1 MTTLNGHV
9 YYVTDVT
16 KAFAPVILGDDL
28 PTSGYEAWPGAK
40 VTATYYWPIF
50 GQLPLWATSATVAGN
65 GSFELAEPPA
75 EIRTLV
81 DAVSLTVTAG
91 PPVYRSGY
99 ISLAEAQS
107 KELDIWLYP
116 DTLPTADGISAGAVS
131 QVVNG
136 QGLPGNTTLTAGGP
150 YGLNFSGSDG
160 QVSLEFNVVIAP
172 DTSPDLTDFL
182 DLSINGWDINVGW
195 PTSWFESA
203 DDVLNKIL
211 SGIAGAG
218 GSMNTAVLARMEG
231 ILESQEGL
239 SSKTAANFLDN
250 EVSVTFYGV
259 GYPNKHSWNI
269 GDTSDRTIVLVA
281 NPCIGFPRNFSVDPH
296 RS

>member
-1 MTTLNGHV
+1 MTLNGHV

-16 KAFAPVILGDDL
+16 EAFTPVILGDNL
-28 PTSGYEAWPGAK
+28 PTSGFEAWPGAI

-50 GQLPLWATSATVAGN
+50 GLLPLWATSATVAGD
-65 GSFELAEPPA
+65 GSFELAPPPGEFA
-75 EIRTLV
+75 ALV
-81 DAVSLTVTAG
+81 DTVSLKVTAG

-107 KELDIWLYP
+107 RELDIWLYP

-150 YGLNFSGSDG
+150 YGLNFSGSEG
-160 QVSLEFNVVIAP
+160 QVSLEFNIVVAP
-172 DTSPDLTDFL
+172 DTSPDLDDFL

-218 GSMNTAVLARMEG
+218 GSMNSAVLARMET
-231 ILESQEGL
+231 ILENQDGL
-239 SSKTAANFLDN
+239 SAQLAANFLNND
-250 EVSVTFYGV
+250 VSVTFYGV
-259 GYPNKHSWNI
+259 GYPNHHSWNI

-281 NPCIGFPRNFSVDPH
+281 NPCIGFPRNFAVDP
-296 RS
+296 RV